1 MRRIWTIL
9 GILLVVVIVG
19 GSVGAYWMGD
29 LVFRNMIQQNTESAE
44 SGQSELKEMEALL
57 AEVSVQDKFSVAMLI
72 TGKLSGNDI
81 STMVQLVRDG
91 QLTSEEKQS
100 AMELLAQRFT
110 EEDMQKIKDLYEKYK
125 DKISIVP

>member
-19 GSVGAYWMGD
+19 GSVVAYWMGD
-29 LVFRNMIQQNTESAE
+29 LVFRNMIQQNIESAE